1 VLEGVFH
8 FSFTVAD
15 LDRSVAWY
23 TRVLGLEL
31 VHRQTQDNEYT
42 RALVGLPDAVLE
54 IAQLK
59 LPDVDPTPSTHML
72 ELVQYLSPPGAR
84 PDLLTHNIGVAH
96 LAFLVDDA
104 AERYE
109 RMRAQGVD
117 FVSPP
122 VAITAGANRGG
133 FTCYLHDPD
142 GITLE
147 LFQPPPD
154 RRRSMRQAHG

>member
-15 LDRSVAWY
+15 LDRSVGWY
-23 TRVLGLEL
+23 TAVLGLEL

-59 LPDVDPTPSTHML
+59 FRDVDPMPSTHML

-84 PDLLTHNIGVAH
+84 PDLLTQNVGVAH

-104 AERYE
+104 SEHYE
-109 RMRAQGVD
+109 RMREQGAD

-133 FTCYLHDPD
+133 FTCYFHDPD

-147 LFQPPPD
+147 LFQPPLE
-154 RRRSMRQAHG
+154 RLQSMRRAHG